1 MTELE
6 DREEERGHV
15 VEMDR
20 NGLEVL
26 GRAECLDLLGGAR
39 LGRVG
44 ITLGALPTIL
54 PINYRLVDERIIFRT
69 SAGTKLDAATCN
81 AVVAFEVDEVDPLW
95 HTGWSVVVT
104 GLAREVTDP
113 EELARLDGAHLA
125 YWAPAAAGDRVVE
138 ISTEMISGRRIVP
151 SVHPLPP

>member
-1 MTELE
+1 MTEPE
-6 DREEERGHV
+6 DRATKGGQM

-20 NGLEVL
+20 NGLEILDRV
-26 GRAECLDLLGGAR
+26 ECLSLLGGAR

-54 PINYRLVDERIIFRT
+54 PINYRLVDEQIVFRT
-69 SAGTKLDAATCN
+69 AGGTKLDAATSN
-81 AVVAFEVDEVDPLW
+81 AVVAFEVDDMDPLW

-104 GLAREVTDP
+104 GLARVVTDP
-113 EELARLDGAHLA
+113 ENLARLDDADIP
-125 YWAPAAAGDRVVE
+125 YWAPDAAGDRIVE

-151 SVHPLPP
+151 SVHHLPP